1 MAKRQRAAAGGPL
14 PFKHCPPPRQRLETF
29 MQQLQRTVLL
39 LLLLICAFAARAQEQ
54 AEASTVEAQYA
65 ALQKA
70 TEQEEATEH
79 APIPHEKPPAV
90 LEDVDDYSAGLA
102 GGGEVR
108 AENEMENQNV
118 EMGSKTSHVIDAVT
132 VSGSYSVAVPVKAE
146 MQTEVELSG
155 CLASP
160 LSEECSGHGVCKVH
174 PGVAQQFC
182 ECTDGWFG
190 PQCQC
195 GEQAEECSES
205 SNCHW
210 CGSLSLCLMS
220 KEECEAG
227 EIALH
232 GQVLLP
238 PPLKL
243 QPNPLICTQEHHN
256 LDSLP
261 KV

>member
-1 MAKRQRAAAGGPL
+1 MAKRQAGRGRGGPL
-14 PFKHCPPPRQRLETF
+14 PLKDCPQPMQRLKTF
-29 MQQLQRTVLL
+29 MPQLQRTALL

-54 AEASTVEAQYA
+54 AEASSNEEAMSA

-70 TEQEEATEH
+70 TDQEEATEH
-79 APIPHEKPPAV
+79 APIPHEKPPAA
-90 LEDVDDYSAGLA
+90 LEDVDNYSAGVA

-108 AENEMENQNV
+108 AENEMENQNLEAV
-118 EMGSKTSHVIDAVT
+118 EAVEASEPAHVINAVT
-132 VSGSYSVAVPVKAE
+132 LSGSYSTALPVKVVE
-146 MQTEVELSG
+146 TEVELSG
-155 CLASP
+155 CIASHFA
-160 LSEECSGHGVCKVH
+160 EECSSHGVCKVH

-205 SNCHW
+205 NNCHW
-210 CGSLSLCLMS
+210 CGPLSLCLMS

-232 GQVLLP
+232 GQVLWP
-238 PPLKL
+238 PQTIAKP
-243 QPNPLICTQEHHN
+243 PSSAFRSTTI
-256 LDSLP
+256 
-261 KV
+261 